1 MVQRAPYQSKILV
14 FVDGKKTMDFL
25 IERLGTTI
33 EGYEFVNIR
42 DYKPNPQIGQL
53 ILLTDK
59 DMDEL
64 NKFKEVNICFNFDHA
79 RSVDSYHSRMALF
92 SGSGKKYSISYITC
106 FNESSASEIKKILS
120 DLDCKTF
127 PDALDKIIE
136 AKAAEASDDDKK
148 IIYDA
153 SFNAIKEEK
162 YSFKLPKGKKIEAA
176 PKPVEIGGGFG
187 STAADSGNAWGA
199 PPA

>member
-64 NKFKEVNICFNFDHA
+64 SFF
-79 RSVDSYHSRMALF
+79 
-92 SGSGKKYSISYITC
+92 
-106 FNESSASEIKKILS
+106 
-120 DLDCKTF
+120 
-127 PDALDKIIE
+127 
-136 AKAAEASDDDKK
+136 
-148 IIYDA
+148 IY
-153 SFNAIKEEK
+153 
-162 YSFKLPKGKKIEAA
+162 
-176 PKPVEIGGGFG
+176 
-187 STAADSGNAWGA
+187 
-199 PPA
+199 